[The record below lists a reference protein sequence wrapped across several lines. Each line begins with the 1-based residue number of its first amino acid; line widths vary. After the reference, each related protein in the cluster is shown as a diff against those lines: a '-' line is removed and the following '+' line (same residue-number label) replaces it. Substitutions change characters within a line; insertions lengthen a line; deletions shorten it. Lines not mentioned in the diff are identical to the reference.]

1 MARYEAVESFTGRKR
16 IRKSFGKLR
25 EVVDVPNLI
34 EVQKASYDTF
44 LQMDVVPDKRAKI
57 GLQAALSELFPIK
70 ESNGRAEL
78 EFISYDLFFFETSMM
93 RKKHHVI
100 YRPERH
106 ILAKTANEFFLLKND
121 LIARLFRLI
130 IFNICWKS
138 ISPYIQSGR
147 LFDTAD
153 DVWGKFPLAITGN
166 TVFENFYK
174 QRCHF
179 QR

>member
-1 MARYEAVESFTGRKR
+1 MEICILLRQLYSHNHYRMRPEGRGRCRASSILSF
-16 IRKSFGKLR
+16 I
-25 EVVDVPNLI
+25 
-34 EVQKASYDTF
+34 
-44 LQMDVVPDKRAKI
+44 
-57 GLQAALSELFPIK
+57 AAQELGQ
-70 ESNGRAEL
+70 SGG
-78 EFISYDLFFFETSMM
+78 T
-93 RKKHHVI
+93 KKHHVI

-106 ILAKTANEFFLLKND
+106 IVAKTANEFFLLKND

-153 DVWGKFPLAITGN
+153 DVWGEFPLSITGN
-166 TVFENFYK
+166 TVFENFHK
-174 QRCHF
+174 QRCYF